1 MPRSATAEAGNLVG
15 RPARLGVFADG
26 GALMSTTTTAFRKTD
41 EVFERVVDPP
51 VPLST
56 TWFRLE
62 ILAPVHNERDYEAWM
77 SSIEHIHATAGFGLP
92 DWAGDDWPMPMTL
105 DQNLA
110 DLEQH
115 RREFVAGEA
124 FAYSVLDGDDVI
136 GCVYIDPDGTGA
148 ADAMVRSWVRA
159 SRAERD
165 LDLAVEVD
173 QWLREAWPLRSQRWP
188 GRPALG

>member
-1 MPRSATAEAGNLVG
+1 MMPPRWRLPPLTIVG
-15 RPARLGVFADG
+15 ETED
-26 GALMSTTTTAFRKTD
+26 
-41 EVFERVVDPP
+41 VFEHVVDPP
-51 VPLST
+51 VPLSA

-77 SSIEHIHATAGFGLP
+77 SSIEHIDATAGFAQP
-92 DWAGDDWPMPMTL
+92 DWGGDHWPTPRTL

-115 RREFVAGEA
+115 LREFVTGEA

-136 GCVYIDPDGTGA
+136 GCVYINPDGSRA

-165 LDLAVEVD
+165 LDLAVEID
-173 QWLREAWPLRSQRWP
+173 QWLSEAWPLSSRRWP
-188 GRPALG
+188 GRPALGS

>member
-1 MPRSATAEAGNLVG
+1 LDVVTERCVPDA
-15 RPARLGVFADG
+15 
-26 GALMSTTTTAFRKTD
+26 GALMSTTTTAFRETED
-41 EVFERVVDPP
+41 VFERVVDPP
-51 VPLST
+51 VALST

-77 SSIEHIHATAGFGLP
+77 SSIEHIHATPGFAQT
-92 DWAGDDWPMPMTL
+92 DWKDDDWPTPMTL
-105 DQNLA
+105 DQNRA

-136 GCVYIDPDGTGA
+136 GCVYIDPDDSGA

-165 LDLAVEVD
+165 LDLAVEID
-173 QWLREAWPLRSQRWP
+173 HWLRDVWPLRSRRWP
-188 GRPALG
+188 GRPALGS

>member
-1 MPRSATAEAGNLVG
+1 M
-15 RPARLGVFADG
+15 
-26 GALMSTTTTAFRKTD
+26 
-41 EVFERVVDPP
+41 FEPVIDPP
-51 VPLST
+51 IPLST

-77 SSIEHIHATAGFGLP
+77 SSIEHIHATAGFAQP
-92 DWAGDDWPMPMTL
+92 DWGVDDWPTPMTL

-115 RREFVAGEA
+115 QREFVAGEA

-136 GCVYIDPDGTGA
+136 GCVYIDPDRSGA
-148 ADAMVRSWVRA
+148 AHAMVRAWVRA

-165 LDLAVEVD
+165 LDLAVEID
-173 QWLREAWPLRSQRWP
+173 QWLREAWPLRSRRWP
-188 GRPALG
+188 GRLALGS

>member
-1 MPRSATAEAGNLVG
+1 M
-15 RPARLGVFADG
+15 
-26 GALMSTTTTAFRKTD
+26 
-41 EVFERVVDPP
+41 FERVVDPP
-51 VPLST
+51 VALST

-62 ILAPVHNERDYEAWM
+62 MLAPVHNERDHEAWM
-77 SSIEHIHATAGFGLP
+77 SSVEHIHATPGFAQP
-92 DWAGDDWPMPMTL
+92 DWGGDDWPVSMTL

-115 RREFVAGEA
+115 RREFIAGEA

-136 GCVYIDPDGTGA
+136 GCVYIDPDDTGT

-165 LDLAVEVD
+165 LDLAVEID
-173 QWLREAWPLRSQRWP
+173 HWLTESWPLRSRRWP
-188 GRPALG
+188 RRPALGS

>member
-1 MPRSATAEAGNLVG
+1 MRERVDTDVAIAGRDRIERRKSAAATAFVKN
-15 RPARLGVFADG
+15 D
-26 GALMSTTTTAFRKTD
+26 D
-41 EVFERVVDPP
+41 VFERVIEPP
-51 VPLST
+51 EPLST

-62 ILAPVHNERDYEAWM
+62 MLAPVHNERDHEAWM
-77 SSIEHIHATAGFGLP
+77 SSIEHIHATAGFAQP
-92 DWAGDDWPMPMTL
+92 DGVGDDWPRPMTS

-136 GCVYIDPDGTGA
+136 GCVYIDPDGNGA
-148 ADAMVRSWVRA
+148 ADAVVRSWVRA

-165 LDLAVEVD
+165 LDLAVEID
-173 QWLREAWPLRSQRWP
+173 QWLREAWPLRARRWP
-188 GRPALG
+188 GRPELGS